1 MKKIIDPFID
11 FLPSIDLHGMDR
23 VCARIKT
30 EEFINDSIKLKNKR
44 VVIIHGI
51 GQGIVKDEVYKCLK
65 RNKNVIH
72 SRQETGIHYY
82 FPINKGYRSQ
92 CIRITECSHWSIR
105 RRI

>member
-44 VVIIHGI
+44 VNFYGKEAIQNGI
-51 GQGIVKDEVYKCLK
+51 QKVVGYDGQFYL
-65 RNKNVIH
+65 
-72 SRQETGIHYY
+72 Y
-82 FPINKGYRSQ
+82 P
-92 CIRITECSHWSIR
+92 
-105 RRI
+105 